1 MDITTIM
8 QYIDHI
14 FYINLEKRTDRRAE
28 IEQELLNAGLT
39 GERFNAIPTTSG
51 IIGCGYSHLAVLKM
65 AKERN
70 YKNVLILE
78 DDFQFLVSREE
89 FDKNLSLFFNSQIEY
104 DVCFLAYNIC
114 KSEDVQEYPFIKR
127 AIESQTASAYLVN
140 NHYYDKLIDLYEVNI
155 PLLEK
160 TGYHWIYA
168 NDQIWKKLQKT
179 DKWYYFTERIG
190 RQRDGYSDNTE
201 RIERYNC

>member
-1 MDITTIM
+1 MVTYYYTNFPTKRELDFHYRTA
-8 QYIDHI
+8 
-14 FYINLEKRTDRRAE
+14 FYA
-28 IEQELLNAGLT
+28 
-39 GERFNAIPTTSG
+39 
-51 IIGCGYSHLAVLKM
+51 
-65 AKERN
+65 
-70 YKNVLILE
+70 
-78 DDFQFLVSREE
+78 
-89 FDKNLSLFFNSQIEY
+89 
-104 DVCFLAYNIC
+104 
-114 KSEDVQEYPFIKR
+114 
-127 AIESQTASAYLVN
+127 TARYLVN

>member
-1 MDITTIM
+1 MTAIN

-28 IEQELLNAGLT
+28 IEQELLKIGLV
-39 GERFNAIPTTSG
+39 GERFNAIPTSSG
-51 IIGCGYSHLAVLKM
+51 IVGCGYSHLAVLKL

-78 DDFQFLVSREE
+78 DDFQFLVQKEE
-89 FDKNLSLFFNSQIEY
+89 LEKELARFFDSQIEY
-104 DVCFLAYNIC
+104 DVCFLAYNMRHC
-114 KSEDVQEYPFIKR
+114 EDVPKYPFIKR
-127 AIESQTASAYLVN
+127 AINSQTASAYIIN
-140 NHYYDKLIDLYEVNI
+140 NHYYDTLIDLYEVNI
-155 PLLEK
+155 PLLEQ
-160 TGYHWIYA
+160 TGHHWIYA
-168 NDQIWKKLQKT
+168 NDQVWKSLQLT

-201 RIERYNC
+201 RMETYNC